1 MNPIIIQ
8 WERTKEP
15 HVQGTST
22 HMVNSFDDAITD
34 WMSTVGRQYP
44 DATIMMLYQACYQE
58 RLFPPALPALPAP
71 PARLED
77 YESYDKLFNSIG
89 HALPG
94 DTMIPESLQKVLQRI
109 ENNFTYHRPK
119 DGQQKRYEDIRDKAK
134 ELALVLAYNCPES
147 SEFSLAL
154 TQLEVV
160 VMWAN
165 ASIARNE

>member
-1 MNPIIIQ
+1 MNQIIIQ
-8 WERTKEP
+8 WETTNEP
-15 HVQGTST
+15 HVQGTFAYIGTGIDSAILDWERTIRSKVPST
-22 HMVNSFDDAITD
+22 
-34 WMSTVGRQYP
+34 
-44 DATIMMLYQACYQE
+44 TIMMLYHSRYQQ

>member
-1 MNPIIIQ
+1 MNQIIIQ
-8 WERTKEP
+8 WETTNEP
-15 HVQGTST
+15 HVQGT
-22 HMVNSFDDAITD
+22 FAYIGTD
-34 WMSTVGRQYP
+34 IQGAMLEWGQTIWTKHPG
-44 DATIMMLYQACYQE
+44 ATIMMLYHSRYQQ